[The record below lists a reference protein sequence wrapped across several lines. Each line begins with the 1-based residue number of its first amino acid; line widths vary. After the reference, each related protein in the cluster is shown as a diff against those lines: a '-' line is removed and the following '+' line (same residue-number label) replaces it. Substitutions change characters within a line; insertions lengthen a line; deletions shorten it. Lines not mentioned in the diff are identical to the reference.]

1 MQGISGTMAEL
12 GTDDKG
18 KTLPAGGCYE
28 FPAGTFGMGQ
38 NLNLL
43 NAAAGQDTTI
53 ILRGETVDIPKVWLD
68 GKQPD
73 SIESG
78 RQSGIVFLC
87 PEAATVNGTAVTGH
101 IVAPNAHVDL
111 DGGYFNGCVIA
122 KSLKAAA
129 EGHMWAYSGAPDW

>member
-1 MQGISGTMAEL
+1 MDFAAAKAQILSEMQGISGTMAEL

-87 PEAATVNGTAVTGH
+87 PEAATRS
-101 IVAPNAHVDL
+101 
-111 DGGYFNGCVIA
+111 
-122 KSLKAAA
+122 KSA
-129 EGHMWAYSGAPDW
+129 